1 MAYSLLKQILDSFKD
16 AERISER
23 FKKYTSVQRSASTK
37 LAVYN
42 ANADLV
48 SSYQRLYLTIN
59 GLVKQRQK

>member
-1 MAYSLLKQILDSFKD
+1 MAYSLFKQILDSFKD

-23 FKKYTSVQRSASTK
+23 FKKHTSVQGSVSTK

-48 SSYQRLYLTIN
+48 SSYQRLYLTIS